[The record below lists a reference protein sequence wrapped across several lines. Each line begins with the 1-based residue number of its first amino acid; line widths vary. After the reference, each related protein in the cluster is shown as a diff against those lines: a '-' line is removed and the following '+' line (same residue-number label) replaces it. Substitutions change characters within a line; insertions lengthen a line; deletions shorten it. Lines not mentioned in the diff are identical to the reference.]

1 MRGVTKKLT
10 IVLSALFIVALSSL
24 TVTMVMWD
32 REVMSITGQP
42 PNWLS

>member
-1 MRGVTKKLT
+1 MRGVTKELT

-24 TVTMVMWD
+24 TVIMVMWD
-32 REVMSITGQP
+32 REVMSITGQL